1 MATALLEQATNWQ
14 STDGTARNLPQ
25 TESCSRSEPNQL
37 ADYPAMYSPQDIR
50 RRARTKIVATVGPAS
65 SEMSM
70 LAELLQAGV
79 DTFRLNMAHAG
90 PEVQQRHVD
99 NIRALSEQIGE
110 PIAILVDLAGPKIR
124 LGELPDGRIE
134 CGFGQEFVFINGAA
148 PQAPNELTST
158 YAPLVKELTVGDR
171 VMLAD
176 GTVTMVIERKEPGR
190 AYARVVQRGTIRSRQ
205 GINLPG
211 AKLSVPAISV
221 TDHQHAIWAAQAGVD
236 FVSLSFVRAPD
247 EVRALKDILRSSGSE
262 ARVVAKIE
270 KGEALERLDEIVQA
284 ADAIMVARGDLGV
297 EIDVAQMPVEQK
309 RIIRT
314 CQRYQRP
321 VIIATQML
329 DSMHES
335 PRPTRAEVT
344 DVANAILDGADA
356 CMLSG
361 ETAVGNYPREA
372 VEMMNRIAL
381 ATEAS
386 VQDRRPRVA
395 DDVPGIA
402 LHHITRAVVRG
413 AGEMAYDL
421 KAKLVVVASHSGR
434 TALALSQHRSF
445 VPTIGVSTSEE
456 TLRQM
461 CLYWGVT
468 PLRGAPAQDAQEL
481 IKYTDAWAC
490 RVGCAKKGDRIVIVG
505 GSHLTAGPG
514 GGEMAAGVHDVV
526 LVHEVEG
533 LAAP

>member
-1 MATALLEQATNWQ
+1 
-14 STDGTARNLPQ
+14 
-25 TESCSRSEPNQL
+25 
-37 ADYPAMYSPQDIR
+37 MYSPQDIR

-65 SEMSM
+65 SDMGK
-70 LAELLQAGV
+70 LTELLQAGV

-90 PEVQQRHVD
+90 LEEQQRHVD
-99 NIRALSEQIGE
+99 NIRALSEEIGE

-124 LGELPDGRIE
+124 LGELPDGRLQ
-134 CGFGQEFVFINGAA
+134 CDYGQEFVFVNGAA

-176 GTVTMVIERKEPGR
+176 GTVTMVVERKETGR
-190 AYARVVQRGTIRSRQ
+190 VYARVVQRGTIRSRQ

-270 KGEALERLDEIVQA
+270 KREALDRLDEIVQA

-309 RIIRT
+309 RIIRV

-381 ATEAS
+381 ATESS
-386 VQDRRPRVA
+386 VQDRRPRVP
-395 DDVPGIA
+395 DDVTGAA

-413 AGEMAYDL
+413 AGEMAYESEGQ
-421 KAKLVVVASHSGR
+421 AGR
-434 TALALSQHRSF
+434 
-445 VPTIGVSTSEE
+445 
-456 TLRQM
+456 
-461 CLYWGVT
+461 
-468 PLRGAPAQDAQEL
+468 
-481 IKYTDAWAC
+481 
-490 RVGCAKKGDRIVIVG
+490 GC
-505 GSHLTAGPG
+505 
-514 GGEMAAGVHDVV
+514 
-526 LVHEVEG
+526 
-533 LAAP
+533 